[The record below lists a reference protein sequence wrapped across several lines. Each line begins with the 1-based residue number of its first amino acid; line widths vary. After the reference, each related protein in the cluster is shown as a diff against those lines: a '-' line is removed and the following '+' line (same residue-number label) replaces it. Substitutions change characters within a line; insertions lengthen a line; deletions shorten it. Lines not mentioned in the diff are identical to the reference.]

1 MTQITKSMEGQKIEA
16 RSMNRGS
23 GIRPRTASIVAGI
36 SLLAMAVI
44 AGLSN
49 FTVIGNLTVPGDAE
63 ATAANLISS
72 AGLFRL
78 GAVGL
83 LVVTIL
89 DVLVAWGLYIVL
101 RTVNP
106 SLSLLSAWLRVVF
119 AAIFA
124 IAINSLFGAVR
135 AASQDPSQ
143 TLFFLETFELGWQA
157 GLIFFG
163 LHLGLVGVL
172 IWRYGSLSWIFGI
185 LLIVS
190 GAGYVLD
197 GFSTLLNAPVTVE
210 LSRFTFVGEVVFIFW
225 LLIRGGKEGMIHK

>member
-1 MTQITKSMEGQKIEA
+1 MDPASDIQ
-16 RSMNRGS
+16 
-23 GIRPRTASIVAGI
+23 PRAAAIVAGI
-36 SLLAMAVI
+36 SLLAMAVV

-49 FTVIGNLTVPGDAE
+49 FAVIGNLSVPGDAE
-63 ATAANLISS
+63 ATAMNLVRA

-101 RTVNP
+101 RVVNP
-106 SLSLLSAWLRVVF
+106 SLSMLSAWFRVVF

-124 IAINSLFGAVR
+124 VAINNLFGAVR
-135 AASQDPSQ
+135 AAPQDPAQ

-172 IWRYGSLSWIFGI
+172 IWRYGSLSWIFGV

-197 GFSTLLNAPVTVE
+197 GLSMLLNSPVTFE

-225 LLIRGGKEGMIHK
+225 LLFRGGKERVIRR